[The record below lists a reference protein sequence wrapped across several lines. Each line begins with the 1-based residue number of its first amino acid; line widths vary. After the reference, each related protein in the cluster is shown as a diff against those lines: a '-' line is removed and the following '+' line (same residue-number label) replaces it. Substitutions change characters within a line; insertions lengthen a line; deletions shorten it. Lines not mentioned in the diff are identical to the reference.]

1 MWAESSKSSTLQLQ
15 NKRQRTG
22 PCHWAGVAF
31 APVHDLHV
39 LVFMM
44 KYALIPVW
52 IVQLFTQAKSF
63 RSNPIIGNLW
73 LNRCGLHVA
82 RIILAQAVMRLR
94 FELLSVG
101 IDKALKQSFYR
112 DGYMVIENALPAEQF
127 VKIKNEVGAID
138 AEVRECKQGDTLT
151 HRILIDEQSK
161 NDLPMCSEML
171 ASENYLSL
179 HKFASGKNGR
189 PVSYIQTIKNHF
201 IDGPADPQ
209 KNLHSDTFH
218 PTMKSWYFLDDCNS
232 DNGPFTYL
240 PGSQRLTLARLKW
253 EYQKS
258 ISICAQGDKYS
269 SNGSFRATPEDLTSM
284 GLGEPI
290 GLSVPANTLVIA
302 NTHGFHRR
310 GDAAKRSMRT
320 EIWSISRSN
329 PFNPFPGIDL
339 PALARLQNRALTWY
353 REYCDKKAAA
363 RGAES
368 SWHIVPARN
377 TLEDPQAVVREQE
390 AA

>member
-1 MWAESSKSSTLQLQ
+1 MVQQLHPH
-15 NKRQRTG
+15 G
-22 PCHWAGVAF
+22 FEASVF
-31 APVHDLHV
+31 A
-39 LVFMM
+39 M
-44 KYALIPVW
+44 KILLLPVW

-63 RSNPIIGNLW
+63 RSNPVIGNLL

-82 RIILAQAVMRLR
+82 RIVLAQAIMRLR
-94 FELLSVG
+94 FEMMGLGL
-101 IDKALKQSFYR
+101 DKEQKRSFYQ
-112 DGYMVIENALPAEQF
+112 DGYIVVENALPSEQF
-127 VKIKNEVGAID
+127 DQIKQEVSSVS
-138 AEVRECKQGDTLT
+138 AEVRECQQGDTLT
-151 HRILIDEQSK
+151 HRILIDERAESSLPTVQQMLQS
-161 NDLPMCSEML
+161 E
-171 ASENYLSL
+171 AYLSL

-201 IDGPADPQ
+201 VKGPSDPQ

-253 EYQKS
+253 EYKKS
-258 ISICAQGDKYS
+258 ITISQQGDKYS
-269 SNGSFRATPEDLTSM
+269 SNGSFRATPEDLLSM
-284 GLGEPI
+284 GMGKPI

-339 PALARLQNRALTWY
+339 PALTKLQNRALTWY
-353 REYCDKKAAA
+353 REYCDRKAAK
-363 RGAES
+363 RGAQS
-368 SWHIVPARN
+368 SWHIVPAQN
-377 TLEDPQAVVREQE
+377 TLEDPE
-390 AA
+390 AGKSIETKAKESA

>member
-1 MWAESSKSSTLQLQ
+1 
-15 NKRQRTG
+15 
-22 PCHWAGVAF
+22 
-31 APVHDLHV
+31 
-39 LVFMM
+39 M
-44 KYALIPVW
+44 KILLLPVW

-63 RSNPIIGNLW
+63 RSNPIIGSLI

-82 RIILAQAVMRLR
+82 RIIVAQAIMRLR
-94 FELLSVG
+94 FTLLGFG
-101 IDKALKQSFYR
+101 IDKEQKQSFYR
-112 DGYMVIENALPAEQF
+112 DGYIVLENALPLEQF
-127 VKIKNEVGAID
+127 EQIKKEVSSVS
-138 AEVRECKQGDTLT
+138 AEVRECQQGDTLT
-151 HRILIDEQSK
+151 HRILIDEQTSSE
-161 NDLPMCSEML
+161 LPACQSML
-171 ASENYLSL
+171 ASKAYLSL
-179 HKFASGKNGR
+179 HKFASGKNSR

-201 IDGPADPQ
+201 VDGPADPQ

-218 PTMKSWYFLDDCNS
+218 PTMKSWLFLDDCNS

-253 EYQKS
+253 EYKKS
-258 ISICAQGDKYS
+258 ITISQRGDHYS
-269 SNGSFRATPEDLTSM
+269 SSGSFRATPEDLLSM
-284 GLGEPI
+284 GMGKPI

-339 PALARLQNRALTWY
+339 PALATLQNRTLTWY
-353 REYCDKKAAA
+353 RNYCDRKAAK
-363 RGAES
+363 RGTQS

-377 TLEDPQAVVREQE
+377 TLEDPQTSKTMVNKEKQSA
-390 AA
+390 

>member
-1 MWAESSKSSTLQLQ
+1 
-15 NKRQRTG
+15 
-22 PCHWAGVAF
+22 
-31 APVHDLHV
+31 
-39 LVFMM
+39 M
-44 KYALIPVW
+44 KILLAPVW

-63 RSNPIIGNLW
+63 RSNPVIGNLF

-82 RIILAQAVMRLR
+82 RIVLAQTIMRIR
-94 FELLSVG
+94 FTLLGTG
-101 IDKALKQSFYR
+101 IDKEQKRAFYR
-112 DGYMVIENALPAEQF
+112 DGYIVVENALPQDQFEQ
-127 VKIKNEVGAID
+127 IKQEVGSVN
-138 AEVRECKQGDTLT
+138 AEVRECQQGDTLT
-151 HRILIDEQSK
+151 HRILIDEQSES
-161 NDLPMCSEML
+161 DLPTVQQML
-171 ASENYLSL
+171 ESKAYLSL

-201 IDGPADPQ
+201 VEGPSDPQ

-253 EYQKS
+253 EYKKS
-258 ISICAQGDKYS
+258 ITISQKGDHYS
-269 SNGSFRATPEDLTSM
+269 SNGSFRATPEDLISM
-284 GLGEPI
+284 GMGKPI

-329 PFNPFPGIDL
+329 PFIPFPGIDL
-339 PALARLQNRALTWY
+339 PALTTLQNRALNWY
-353 REYCDKKAAA
+353 RGYCDRKAEKN
-363 RGAES
+363 GTQS

-377 TLEDPQAVVREQE
+377 TLEDAQANAVTDEHIKE
-390 AA
+390 SA

>member
-1 MWAESSKSSTLQLQ
+1 MK
-15 NKRQRTG
+15 
-22 PCHWAGVAF
+22 
-31 APVHDLHV
+31 
-39 LVFMM
+39 LV
-44 KYALIPVW
+44 LIPVW

-63 RSNPIIGNLW
+63 RSNPVIGSLL

-82 RIILAQAVMRLR
+82 RIVLAQGIMRLR
-94 FELLSVG
+94 FEMLGTG
-101 IDKALKQSFYR
+101 IDKSLKQSFFH
-112 DGYMVIENALPAEQF
+112 DGYMVIENALPKEQF
-127 VKIKNEVGAID
+127 EKIKSEVAAID
-138 AEVRECKQGDTLT
+138 AEVRECQQGDTLT

-161 NDLPMCSEML
+161 SQLPSSSAMLTSND
-171 ASENYLSL
+171 YLSL

-201 IDGPADPQ
+201 VEGPSDPQ

-240 PGSQRLTLARLKW
+240 PGSQRLTMARLKW
-253 EYQKS
+253 EYRKS
-258 ISICAQGDKYS
+258 ITISQQGDKYS
-269 SNGSFRATPEDLTSM
+269 SNGSFRATPEDLLSM
-284 GLGEPI
+284 GMGAPI

-329 PFNPFPGIDL
+329 PFNPLPGIDL

-353 REYCDKKAAA
+353 REYCDRKAAA
-363 RGAES
+363 RGAQS
-368 SWHIVPARN
+368 SWHVVPARN
-377 TLEDPQAVVREQE
+377 TLDDPQVEVREKE

>member
-1 MWAESSKSSTLQLQ
+1 MLRCQRVIAANAMAWQLQ
-15 NKRQRTG
+15 SNRVNA
-22 PCHWAGVAF
+22 HAGVT
-31 APVHDLHV
+31 
-39 LVFMM
+39 M
-44 KYALIPVW
+44 KLLLFPVW
-52 IVQLFTQAKSF
+52 IIQLFTQAKSF
-63 RSNPIIGNLW
+63 RSNPVIGSLL
-73 LNRCGLHVA
+73 LNRCGLHVV
-82 RIILAQAVMRLR
+82 RIVLAQSIMRLR
-94 FELLSVG
+94 FEMLGMGV
-101 IDKALKQSFYR
+101 DKTLKQSFYR
-112 DGYMVIENALPAEQF
+112 DGYMVIENALPDAQF
-127 VKIKNEVGAID
+127 QQIKNEVANID
-138 AEVRECKQGDTLT
+138 AEVRECLQGDTLT

-161 NDLPMCSEML
+161 QDLPACNAML
-171 ASENYLSL
+171 QSKDYLSL
-179 HKFASGKNGR
+179 HKFASGKNSR

-201 IDGPADPQ
+201 VDGPADPQ

-218 PTMKSWYFLDDCNS
+218 PTMKSWYFLDDCNA

-253 EYQKS
+253 EYKKS
-258 ISICAQGDKYS
+258 ITIAQQGDRYS
-269 SNGSFRATPEDLTSM
+269 SNGSFRATPEDLSSM

-310 GDAAKRSMRT
+310 GDAARRSMRT

-339 PALARLQNRALTWY
+339 PALSRLQNKALTLY
-353 REYCDKKAAA
+353 RQHCDKKAAA
-363 RGAES
+363 RGTQS

-377 TLEDPQAVVREQE
+377 TLEDPQAETRQEE